1 MNRFRE
7 LLRKHWGYEA
17 FRPLQEEIIRSV
29 YEGNDTL
36 GLMPTGGGKS
46 ITFQVPALAM
56 KGCCLVITPLIA
68 LMKDQVDR
76 LRQVGLSATCL
87 HVGLSREVMEQRLA
101 QCVAGQVKFLYVS
114 PERLHSPLFNAYL
127 ANLSICLIVVDEA
140 HCLSQWGYDFRPA
153 YLRIAEIRPLFPE
166 VPLLALTA
174 TATPRVIKDIQDKLA
189 FRRQRVFQQSFVRP
203 NLCYRVQQ
211 TDNKRQALLR
221 LLRQTTG
228 SAIVYTRNRLR
239 TEEVARRLQAEGLPA
254 DYFHAGLPWAEKA
267 HKQTEWTKA
276 DNRIMVA
283 TNAFGLG
290 IDKPNV
296 RWVVHLDAPGSL
308 EEYFQETGRAGRDG
322 EVAYAIALYS
332 PIDKARL
339 ERELISRFPPK
350 PFIRSVYAYL
360 GDYLELP
367 MGEGEDRTFDFSFN
381 HFCLKYVLAP
391 TRTYYALKLLMR
403 SRYLDFEEGHVP
415 PQEIPISLRR
425 QHRREVPLS
434 ICFNGPRL
442 SEKQIVIPKDIY
454 EKRRKRLTEQAEAVI
469 RYMEEPNACRSQLL
483 LSYFGESLTH
493 RCGKC
498 DHCCPT
504 QAEMTEAEFEAI
516 RAALLIAV
524 KGAPRFVC
532 DLVDSLPFDQEKSLE
547 AIRFLVN
554 EDPHFLL
561 EYGFL
566 SYRR

>member
-1 MNRFRE
+1 M
-7 LLRKHWGYEA
+7 
-17 FRPLQEEIIRSV
+17 
-29 YEGNDTL
+29 
-36 GLMPTGGGKS
+36 
-46 ITFQVPALAM
+46 
-56 KGCCLVITPLIA
+56 
-68 LMKDQVDR
+68 
-76 LRQVGLSATCL
+76 
-87 HVGLSREVMEQRLA
+87 
-101 QCVAGQVKFLYVS
+101 
-114 PERLHSPLFNAYL
+114 
-127 ANLSICLIVVDEA
+127 VDEA

-228 SAIVYTRNRLR
+228 SAIIYTRNRLR

-403 SRYLDFEEGHVP
+403 SGYLDFEEGHVP

-547 AIRFLVN
+547 AIRFLVD

>member
-153 YLRIAEIRPLFPE
+153 YLRIAESRPLFPE

-381 HFCLKYVLAP
+381 HFCLKYTLAP

-403 SRYLDFEEGHVP
+403 SGYLDFEEGHVP

-469 RYMEEPNACRSQLL
+469 RYMEEPIACRSQLL

>member
-381 HFCLKYVLAP
+381 HFCLKYTLAP
-391 TRTYYALKLLMR
+391 TRTYYARKLLMR
-403 SRYLDFEEGHVP
+403 GGYLDFEEGHVP

>member
-114 PERLHSPLFNAYL
+114 PERLHSPLFHAYL
-127 ANLSICLIVVDEA
+127 VNLSICLIVVDEA

-189 FRRQRVFQQSFVRP
+189 SRRHRVFQQSFVRP

-228 SAIVYTRNRLR
+228 SAIIYTRNRLR

-381 HFCLKYVLAP
+381 HFCLKYTLAP

-403 SRYLDFEEGHVP
+403 SGYLDFEEGHVP

-524 KGAPRFVC
+524 KSAPRFVC

>member
-68 LMKDQVDR
+68 LLKDQVDR

-101 QCVAGQVKFLYVS
+101 QCVAGQMKFLYVS

-381 HFCLKYVLAP
+381 HFCLKYTLAP

-403 SRYLDFEEGHVP
+403 SGYLDFEEGHVP

-524 KGAPRFVC
+524 KSAPRFVC